1 MVIQACLRREVPARD
16 AAITLLALVTGPR
29 ACDSIA
35 LRLTDID
42 WRSSTLGI
50 VQQKS
55 GNHLALPLPAV
66 VLGNVA
72 EYVPGDRAT
81 GRPGDWANFDIENV
95 SVRSMAPHLALA
107 DPASIYAITRR
118 ILWGR
123 RGEAD
128 KSGHTDIASPC
139 GVEAAARRDIA
150 ADNLRNS
157 GPFESGFHKRVV
169 ERGHRADARLRAP
182 DAAGAGR

>member
-1 MVIQACLRREVPARD
+1 M
-16 AAITLLALVTGPR
+16 TGSR
-29 ACDSIA
+29 ACHIIA

-50 VQQKS
+50 VQQKT

-72 EYVPGDRAT
+72 EYVPGDRA
-81 GRPGDWANFDIENV
+81 NFDIENV
-95 SVRSMAPHLALA
+95 SLRSMAPHLAFA
-107 DPASIYAITRR
+107 DPASIDAITRR